1 MHHYHKWLRSFY
13 AVAYTGGFTSAARYL
28 SIGQP
33 TVSEQVR
40 ALEQRFDVE
49 LFYRSGNQLALS
61 AAGKQLYEITRPL
74 FDLEEEAVQLLE
86 SFKQRKSGLLRI
98 GAVSPPIAMD
108 LVFKLGESQPDIEFK
123 TYFSSASKV
132 LEKLYDFDVDV
143 AMLAHPK
150 ADPSLYTRLYQRYPV
165 VAVVPEKHPWCTQE
179 KVSLEQLSQE
189 SVILREAGSR
199 TRQTVE
205 EGCARHQVAI
215 HCVMELNSREAIV
228 HAIMKG
234 VGIGFVSA
242 PEYVDTP
249 GTRAICFEQHPFY
262 IDYYLCCLEL
272 RKERPLISDLFKGF
286 ETSS

>member
-13 AVAYTGGFTSAARYL
+13 AVAFTGGFTSAARYL

-49 LFYRSGNQLALS
+49 LFYRSGNQLELS
-61 AAGKQLYEITRPL
+61 AAGQQLYEITKPL

-108 LVFKLGESQPDIEFK
+108 MVFKLGKSKPDIELK

-143 AMLAHPK
+143 VLLAHPK
-150 ADPSLYTRLYQRYPV
+150 ADPSLHTRLYQRYPV
-165 VAVVPEKHPWCTQE
+165 VAVVPEGHPWYSQE
-179 KVSLEQLSQE
+179 QVSLQQLNQE
-189 SVILREAGSR
+189 PVILRETGSR

-205 EGCARHQVAI
+205 DGCQQHQI
-215 HCVMELNSREAIV
+215 SLNCVMELNSREAIV

-234 VGIGFVSA
+234 AGIGFVSA
-242 PEYVDTP
+242 PEYVDIP
-249 GTRAICFEQHPFY
+249 GTRAITFEDHPFF
-262 IDYYLCCLEL
+262 IDYYLCCLNL
-272 RKERPLISDLFKGF
+272 RKDRPLINDLFIGF
-286 ETSS
+286 EASS

>member
-49 LFYRSGNQLALS
+49 LFYRSGNQLELS
-61 AAGKQLYEITRPL
+61 AAGEQLYEITKPL

-108 LVFKLGESQPDIEFK
+108 LVFKLGESQPDIEFR

-150 ADPSLYTRLYQRYPV
+150 ADPSLHTRLYQRYPV
-165 VAVVPEKHPWCTQE
+165 VAVVPEDHPWCTQE
-179 KVSLEQLSQE
+179 KVNLEQLSKE
-189 SVILREAGSR
+189 PVILREVGSR

-205 EGCARHQVAI
+205 EGCARHQVSI
-215 HCVMELNSREAIV
+215 NCVMELNSREAIV

-249 GTRAICFEQHPFY
+249 GTRAIRFEQHPFY